1 MKTLTLIYKKNL
13 TEDLA
18 IFRFQ
23 PTDGSLIDDFKSG
36 QFVILGHEMDD
47 KKIIHRPYSISSP
60 PEEKR
65 YYEFYIKW
73 KEHPTFGKFTT
84 FLFNMNIGDK
94 VSYQKPAGNFC
105 IEDFFPNGDPD
116 RRQMILI
123 ATGTGLAPFMSYI
136 LHLRNIGTEKNIV
149 LIHGVRHASELG
161 YREILEKF
169 ETESN
174 DSWNFK
180 YLPTLSHPE
189 DPLNKNW
196 TGNFGRVQ
204 TFIQGIENHQSKLET
219 LLGQQITPTNSMFY
233 LCGKK
238 GMIDDV
244 VSLLKPI
251 NFVTFRNRRIDG
263 SFDVEYEL
271 YGL

>member
-1 MKTLTLIYKKNL
+1 METLTLIYKKNL

-23 PTDGSLIDDFKSG
+23 PSDGSPIDDFKSG
-36 QFVILGHEMDD
+36 QFVILGHKMDGE
-47 KKIIHRPYSISSP
+47 KIIHRPYSISSP
-60 PEEKR
+60 PSEKR

-84 FLFNMNIGDK
+84 FLFNMNIGDT
-94 VSYQKPAGNFC
+94 VFYQKPAGNFC
-105 IEDFFPNGDPD
+105 IEYFFSNGAPD

-136 LHLRNIGTEKNIV
+136 LHLRNVGTKKKIV
-149 LIHGVRHASELG
+149 LIHGARHPLELG
-161 YREILEKF
+161 YEEILEKL
-169 ETESN
+169 EAESN
-174 DSWNFK
+174 GSWNFR
-180 YLPTLSHPE
+180 YFPTLSHPE
-189 DPLNKNW
+189 DPLNKDW
-196 TGNFGRVQ
+196 SGHTGRVQ
-204 TFIQGIENHQSKLET
+204 TFIQGIDKHQSQLET
-219 LLGQQITPTNSMFY
+219 MLGQQITPTNSMFY

-238 GMIDDV
+238 DMIDDV
-244 VSLLKPI
+244 ISLLKPI
-251 NFVTFRNRRIDG
+251 NFVTTKNRRIDG